1 LGVGGPTARSVV
13 GDGNAGD
20 VNPARG
26 LYAPMIRPWSGTPE
40 SKKPDGTVEDP
51 QYLYWN
57 LSLWASTT

>member
-1 LGVGGPTARSVV
+1 VV